1 MDGMGRWEPNARG
14 RLEQA
19 AMALF
24 ETRGY
29 DRTTVEEI
37 AARAGLTERTF
48 FRYFADKREVLFGG
62 AKDLER
68 LIVDTI
74 VNVPPGAAPLDAVTA
89 ALQATA
95 SIFEERRSYA
105 RKRRGIIAAHAE
117 LRGRELIKLSSL
129 SAAIGQSLRRRGAPP
144 SVADLIAEL
153 GIAIFRNALE
163 RWLDD
168 KEPRALSWHIQAAL
182 DELKAVAAAT
192 GTSSS
197 RVRTANAS
205 RRKASK
211 SR

>member
-1 MDGMGRWEPNARG
+1 MGRWEPNARG

-37 AARAGLTERTF
+37 AARAGVTERTF

-68 LIVDTI
+68 VIVDTI
-74 VNVPPGAAPLDAVTA
+74 VNVPAATAPLDAVTA

-95 SIFEERRSYA
+95 SLFEERRGYA
-105 RKRRGIIAAHAE
+105 RKRRGIITTHADLQE
-117 LRGRELIKLSSL
+117 RELIKLASL
-129 SAAIGQSLRRRGAPP
+129 AAAIAQSLRQRGVAA
-144 SVADLIAEL
+144 SAADLIAEL
-153 GIAIFRNALE
+153 GIAIFRNAFE
-163 RWLDD
+163 RWVDD
-168 KEPRALSWHIQAAL
+168 KEQRPLSRHIQAAVE
-182 DELKAVAAAT
+182 DLKAAAA
-192 GTSSS
+192 GTAGSSS
-197 RVRTANAS
+197 RVRTTHPS
-205 RRKASK
+205 RRTSAK

>member
-1 MDGMGRWEPNARG
+1 MT
-14 RLEQA
+14 
-19 AMALF
+19 LF

-68 LIVDTI
+68 LIIDTI
-74 VNVPPGAAPLDAVTA
+74 VNVPSATAPLDAVTA

-95 SIFEERRSYA
+95 SMFEERRGYA
-105 RKRRGIIAAHAE
+105 RKRRGIIIAHAD
-117 LRGRELIKLSSL
+117 LRERELIKLASL
-129 SAAIGQSLRRRGAPP
+129 ATAIAQSLRRRGVAAP
-144 SVADLIAEL
+144 VAELTAEL
-153 GIAIFRNALE
+153 GIAIFRNAFE
-163 RWLDD
+163 RWVDD
-168 KEPRALSWHIQAAL
+168 KEQRPLSRHVQTAVE
-182 DELKAVAAAT
+182 ELKAVAA

-197 RVRTANAS
+197 RERTTNPS
-205 RRKASK
+205 RRTSSK